1 MKKLL
6 KSKYFKSKK
15 GFSLME
21 LLCAIVVLAIVV
33 SATATGLAISYT
45 SITNG
50 SQKNKASSLCQEYC
64 DILMTY
70 VENITSSD
78 PDAGVDMD
86 DAMYN
91 ELFID
96 SDDYILKDQ
105 IHISFRKDIK
115 NSWESYSGETFYNDV
130 LKQIT
135 PDDVAGRDKE
145 IYSVYYTIDNVG
157 SYNYIDSSG
166 ATIEY
171 VNYEVTVYIDYTDT
185 NTAHCSGIVSKPKVA
200 A

>member
-78 PDAGVDMD
+78 PDAGVNMN

-91 ELFID
+91 ELFTN
-96 SDDYILKDQ
+96 SGDYLLKDQ
-105 IHISFRKDIK
+105 IHTSFSNEIR
-115 NSWESYSGETFYNDV
+115 NSWESYSGETFSNDS
-130 LKQIT
+130 LEQIT

-157 SYNYIDSSG
+157 SYDYVDASG

-171 VNYEVTVYIDYTDT
+171 VNYEVTVYIDYTEK